1 MGSDDNFL
9 LLLRGFLILKKRIL
23 DTVGKARRSPV
34 AEIAVFY
41 RLIKQQIHNHLL
53 ASFALVKKNKTKKDP
68 TNPPNPK
75 RKTNFPKSKAP
86 TPTDI
91 IITIHISWGIQVKKV
106 VYVTLKQ
113 IQRMG

>member
-9 LLLRGFLILKKRIL
+9 LLLRGFLILKKKIL

-53 ASFALVKKNKTKKDP
+53 ASFALVKKTKQKKTQ
-68 TNPPNPK
+68 
-75 RKTNFPKSKAP
+75 P
-86 TPTDI
+86 TPPTQKEKQ
-91 IITIHISWGIQVKKV
+91 TSQKVKHQPQ
-106 VYVTLKQ
+106 L
-113 IQRMG
+113 ILL